1 LANQSTETKVHV
13 KTESATLPDVKHSA
27 SACAFTPSGQSPSS
41 SSSKHANV
49 IHSPV
54 SFSSNDMHTFDE
66 SFASHS
72 STASASSSPSSS
84 RYIKERQ
91 GSEERIEQPAL
102 HQQRPNVIQM
112 PLHRPIPIKHNTVPL
127 PSPSSSLPQASYQP
141 TPSPFF
147 RPAQSASSSLANLS
161 TLLNDYWRR
170 IALNLPA
177 ASIPQ
182 PSTPL
187 LPPANTNGGLWIP
200 QSIPQIGTIP
210 QRLNLPTGG
219 REAAEQSLLP
229 AFASTA
235 FQLAQTETTSN
246 YSNPLYAMA
255 AALANSNNQTSVPTT
270 SAELAAQFQAA
281 LARQTDFG
289 LASYQRFMASE
300 QAASAPQL
308 GVFKHMESGSTSA
321 TPQQISSKVPNSEAS
336 TVKAEPTVN
345 LFSIRPGSFYK
356 KMLTVLAWPK
366 LEIYESFMSEDS
378 T

>member
-1 LANQSTETKVHV
+1 MCAKSEV
-13 KTESATLPDVKHSA
+13 ATLPDINSA
-27 SACAFTPSGQSPSS
+27 SSRSFTPSGQSPAN
-41 SSSKHANV
+41 SSSKHTNV

-54 SFSSNDMHTFDE
+54 SFSSNDLHTFDE
-66 SFASHS
+66 SFASSHS

-84 RYIKERQ
+84 RYNKERQ
-91 GSEERIEQPAL
+91 TSEERSEQPEPSNL

-177 ASIPQ
+177 TSIPQ
-182 PSTPL
+182 PSNPL
-187 LPPANTNGGLWIP
+187 LPPSNTNGGLWIP

-229 AFASTA
+229 AFGSTA
-235 FQLAQTETTSN
+235 FQPAQTETTN
-246 YSNPLYAMA
+246 YSNSLYAMA
-255 AALANSNNQTSVPTT
+255 AALANNSSQTSVPTT

-289 LASYQRFMASE
+289 LASYQRFLASE
-300 QAASAPQL
+300 QATSTPAL
-308 GVFKHMESGSTSA
+308 NVFKQIESRSTSA
-321 TPQQISSKVPNSEAS
+321 APQISSKVVKSEAS
-336 TVKAEPTVN
+336 DVKSEPKVSR
-345 LFSIRPGSFYK
+345 F
-356 KMLTVLAWPK
+356 
-366 LEIYESFMSEDS
+366 
-378 T
+378 